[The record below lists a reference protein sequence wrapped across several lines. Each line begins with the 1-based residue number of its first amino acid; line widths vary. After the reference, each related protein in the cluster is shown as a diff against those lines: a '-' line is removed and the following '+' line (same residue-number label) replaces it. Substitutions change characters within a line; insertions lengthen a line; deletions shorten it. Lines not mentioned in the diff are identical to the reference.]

1 MFVTALIPSQQI
13 KLRSLYPRPPF
24 RVSKESAV
32 FIRTPEGFMPRRIV
46 TGREDGKSIEVTS
59 GLSPGEAIATINTF
73 VLKADLGRNEAAH
86 AH

>member
-1 MFVTALIPSQQI
+1 
-13 KLRSLYPRPPF
+13 
-24 RVSKESAV
+24 
-32 FIRTPEGFMPRRIV
+32 MPRRIV